1 MNPEEL
7 ELLGPASRIVS
18 SALGVAFGE
27 RFLVLA
33 DRSRAPL
40 AEALVGVAEGLHA
53 KAQLVLF
60 EELSLPEDADLGAL
74 AASML
79 DDVQASVILV
89 GAEHSPALRRAFVE
103 AVERLGVRHA
113 HIIGISRRA
122 FATAFNTE
130 SSRVSDMS
138 RAVSLRLMGK
148 TLLRYQTPAGTKL
161 EVRMARDA
169 RWSERGEL
177 IRPGKWVN
185 LPGGQLNA
193 LPDDVDGVFV
203 ADSSSNLA
211 FGGSADLRGRP
222 ITFTLAGGV
231 IQTITSPDAQVEAE
245 ARALVASE
253 EKLDHVGHLVIGAN
267 PGLSEPMGEGMI
279 DACIPGLQL
288 VFGWTNQRV
297 TGATWTTL
305 TSFCANGSSGDLDVD
320 GAPLLRSGRYIL

>member
-7 ELLGPASRIVS
+7 ELLGPATRIVS
-18 SALGVAFGE
+18 NSLGVAFGE

-33 DRSRAPL
+33 DRSRVPL
-40 AEALVGVAEGLHA
+40 AEALVGIAEGLHA
-53 KAQLVLF
+53 KAQLVVF
-60 EELSLPEDADLGAL
+60 EDLSLPADADLAAL
-74 AASML
+74 AASLL

-138 RAVSLRLMGK
+138 RAVSLKLLGK
-148 TLLRYQTPAGTKL
+148 TLLRYETPAGTKL
-161 EVRMARDA
+161 EVRMSRDA
-169 RWSERGEL
+169 RWNERGEL

-193 LPDDVDGVFV
+193 LPESVDGVFV
-203 ADSSSNLA
+203 ADSSSNHAL
-211 FGGSADLRGRP
+211 GGSADLRGRAL
-222 ITFTLAGGV
+222 TFTLAGGV
-231 IQTITSPDAQVEAE
+231 IQQITSPDAQVEAD

-253 EKLDHVGHLVIGAN
+253 EKLDRVGHVVIGVN

-279 DACIPGLQL
+279 DACIPALQL

-305 TSFCANGSSGDLDVD
+305 ASFCGNGSSGDLDVD
-320 GAPLLRSGRYIL
+320 GVPLLRSGRYIL